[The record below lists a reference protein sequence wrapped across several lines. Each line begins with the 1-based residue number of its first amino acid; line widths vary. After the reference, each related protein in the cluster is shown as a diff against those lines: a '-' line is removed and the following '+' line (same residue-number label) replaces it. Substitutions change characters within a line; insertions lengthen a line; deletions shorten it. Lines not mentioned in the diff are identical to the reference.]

1 MNNCKNCINKKP
13 KEIVEDC
20 PECKQNTLLVG
31 NGFAK
36 CNNCEYGWASTPESV
51 KCVTVNKYRI
61 SVYKSDISHYLLI
74 SRLFGF
80 NVNTVKYMFDRGE
93 DISFERYTYE
103 IRNIMLS
110 LDKNGIEY
118 RVEPNIIN
126 DYPEII
132 TTLWKGGYDCLE
144 SP

>member
-36 CNNCEYGWASTPESV
+36 CNNCEYGWASTPEFA

-74 SRLFGF
+74 SRLFGV

-93 DISFERYTYE
+93 DISFKGYTYE

-126 DYPEII
+126 DYPEIKECENFPNWRG
-132 TTLWKGGYDCLE
+132 L
-144 SP
+144 